1 MPTTMRNRFTL
12 EDIPGM
18 PIGEIAALPPDQLAL
33 LAGEAA
39 AALDH
44 ARRVMNRLDGALD
57 LKYGARASDARVAG
71 SKATGTVRFRD
82 GDFVVIADLPKRVRW
97 DQQRLA
103 EAVEIIRRDWTDD
116 PAQYVRTE
124 LKVAET
130 AYSAWPAAIRQLFE
144 PSRTVETGKP
154 TYRIEPAGK
163 EAA

>member
-1 MPTTMRNRFTL
+1 MHNRVIL
-12 EDIPGM
+12 EDIAGM
-18 PIGEIAALPPDQLAL
+18 PIGEIAALPADQLAL

-71 SKATGTVRFRD
+71 GKATGTVRFRD

-103 EAVEIIRRDWTDD
+103 EAVEIIRREWNDD

-124 LKVAET
+124 LKVAEI
-130 AYSAWPAAIRQLFE
+130 AYESWPAAIRQLFE

-154 TYRIEPAGK
+154 SYRIEPAGK
-163 EAA
+163 EAQ